1 MTQTATRMHD
11 LAGAGVEAPGPRRD
25 SRRASG
31 TLPVPVWGLL
41 VPFLLFFAATY
52 IVPIIYTVVKSL
64 YSEKSGGGLGLG
76 APKTVFAGFDNYL
89 KVFASADFWE
99 GMGRVLLF
107 GIIQVPFM
115 VVFALLL
122 SLVLDSIKHKV
133 KGFFQFAFFLPYA
146 VPGVIAALLWAYLYV
161 PQLSPVVQG
170 LTSIGIPAD
179 FLAPGTLLFSM
190 ANITTWCWTG
200 YNMIILI
207 SALQAIPTDQ
217 YEAARLDGA
226 NEWQIATKIKVPNLR
241 GAIGLTVLMSI
252 VGTIQ
257 LFNEPTIIK
266 TVSSNIDSNY
276 VPMMMA
282 YNTAFTAGDTGY
294 SGAIAITMSMV
305 AGILVYIYYR
315 LSTRKD

>member
-1 MTQTATRMHD
+1 MTQTATRTQK
-11 LAGAGVEAPGPRRD
+11 LAGDAAVAAPRRAG
-25 SRRASG
+25 RKKFSG
-31 TLPVPVWGLL
+31 KLPLSVWGLL

-52 IVPIIYTVVKSL
+52 IVPIIYTIVKSL
-64 YSEKSGGGLGLG
+64 YTEKSAGGLGLG
-76 APKTVFAGFDNYL
+76 TRETIFAGFDNYL
-89 KVFASADFWE
+89 KVFASMDFWE

-115 VVFALLL
+115 VLFALLL
-122 SLVLDSIKHKV
+122 SLVLDSILHKV

-161 PQLSPVVQG
+161 PQLSPIVQG
-170 LTSIGIPAD
+170 LNGIGIPVD
-179 FLAPGTLLFSM
+179 FLAPGMLLFSM

-226 NEWQIATKIKVPNLR
+226 NEWQLATKIKIPNLR

-266 TVSSNIDSNY
+266 TVSSNIDSNF

-294 SGAIAITMSMV
+294 SGAIAITMSVV
-305 AGILVYIYYR
+305 AGILVYVYYR
-315 LSTRKD
+315 LSTRTD